1 MNNHVLNW
9 IKHFQIEISV
19 HKLRWQVFGFFW
31 PPTSFVYNLYL
42 GKAAIFDYLPT
53 SSCKLSFLTTP
64 YLLVI
69 FVKIFS
75 KMQRSSK
82 HINILFHYKLESC
95 EMTRLQTSEIM
106 RIMINVELCGIYI
119 SIFCIDFHYDSLFW
133 INQSASQQ
141 CAPPQNLAEISQLH
155 EWTSWNLHLAH
166 TYLLMPR
173 PSIFYL

>member
-1 MNNHVLNW
+1 MF
-9 IKHFQIEISV
+9 IKE
-19 HKLRWQVFGFFW
+19 LRV
-31 PPTSFVYNLYL
+31 
-42 GKAAIFDYLPT
+42 
-53 SSCKLSFLTTP
+53 
-64 YLLVI
+64 
-69 FVKIFS
+69 FS

-166 TYLLMPR
+166 STYLCLGLLSSICSSFIRQKAQVWNHSFQRRTKIGRR
-173 PSIFYL
+173 PIFVQVGL